1 MIDLLQSDRGLNR
14 LTAALDAL
22 SAQQR
27 AIANNIAN
35 VDTPGYHRR
44 SVSFDALLA
53 RELATGGLPLTTPSE
68 GQMPGWGGSASHI
81 SDAGEILASG
91 KNDGNTVEIERE
103 MTDLTQN
110 QIKYYAVSQAM
121 ASRIGIL
128 HEIVTRA
135 V

>member
-1 MIDLLQSDRGLNR
+1 METRSSSLSLDRKVE
-14 LTAALDAL
+14 TAFEISSGPA
-22 SAQQR
+22 S
-27 AIANNIAN
+27 
-35 VDTPGYHRR
+35 Y
-44 SVSFDALLA
+44 FD
-53 RELATGGLPLTTPSE
+53 
-68 GQMPGWGGSASHI
+68 WSASHI